1 MTEEA
6 INKYITKAVEL
17 INKAID
23 SLEQCIEESD
33 LTESDGSTEDIID
46 AADELESICTNLKD
60 R

>member
-23 SLEQCIEESD
+23 SLMVALRI
-33 LTESDGSTEDIID
+33 
-46 AADELESICTNLKD
+46 
-60 R
+60 